1 MSKERTEEQKAQDR
15 ERAKKYRERKK
26 AEAEQENQTGA
37 AAPTEFEGRPSVE
50 DAEAAY
56 NDGDP
61 DGERIAAAIM
71 RRYNKSQTWAFI
83 LYEDSAP
90 KDYEDKLRMLGVQ
103 FALSPW
109 HDKDTDGKDEHGKPK
124 YKKKHRHGMLHWP
137 GGATTYKTAAAI
149 TRDVLHATIP
159 VPLVSPRG
167 YYRYFTHLDN
177 PKKAKYDEAD
187 IITGNGFDI
196 GEFLQLTAK
205 EKNDLAKLI
214 ITEIINQGMTEY
226 WELVMYAMLNMDAA
240 AFEFVR
246 TNTLFLRSALQSKRF
261 MEQTPGMDARFR
273 MGKPYPDPLGNMTDD
288 SGQARPDQR
297 DQKQQIA
304 QNEED

>member
-1 MSKERTEEQKAQDR
+1 MAKTDAERSKE
-15 ERAKKYRERKK
+15 YRERKK
-26 AEAEQENQTGA
+26 EKAQAEAAAQAEQENQTGA

-124 YKKKHRHGMLHWP
+124 YKKKHRHGMLHWQ
-137 GGATTYKTAAAI
+137 
-149 TRDVLHATIP
+149 
-159 VPLVSPRG
+159 
-167 YYRYFTHLDN
+167 
-177 PKKAKYDEAD
+177 
-187 IITGNGFDI
+187 I
-196 GEFLQLTAK
+196 GRAH
-205 EKNDLAKLI
+205 
-214 ITEIINQGMTEY
+214 
-226 WELVMYAMLNMDAA
+226 V
-240 AFEFVR
+240 
-246 TNTLFLRSALQSKRF
+246 
-261 MEQTPGMDARFR
+261 
-273 MGKPYPDPLGNMTDD
+273 
-288 SGQARPDQR
+288 
-297 DQKQQIA
+297 
-304 QNEED
+304 